1 MEERSHIQILAVL
14 MRERLGEPREG
25 GSVSQM
31 GSKSQKEASGVCRN
45 AREGRFC
52 RIEKKT
58 TVTRCQGP
66 SAAQTEGSGGANPS
80 FLTKIQVLIL
90 RRWLPKSG

>member
-1 MEERSHIQILAVL
+1 MS
-14 MRERLGEPREG
+14 LGRADG
-25 GSVSQM
+25 VSR
-31 GSKSQKEASGVCRN
+31 GTEN
-45 AREGRFC
+45 ARSVE
-52 RIEKKT
+52 IEMGA
-58 TVTRCQGP
+58 TVARRQVP